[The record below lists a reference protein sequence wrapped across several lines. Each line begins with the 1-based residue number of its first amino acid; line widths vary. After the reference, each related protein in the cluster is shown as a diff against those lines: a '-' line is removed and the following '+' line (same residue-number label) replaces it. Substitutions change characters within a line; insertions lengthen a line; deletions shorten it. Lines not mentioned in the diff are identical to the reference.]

1 MALFHPKRPLTAK
14 RLLKKVQ
21 KWSLAQAREAKRIKI
36 VKAKEQQ
43 AGRLAVLN
51 PKSGS
56 TGSASF
62 RKQNYN
68 PSTAE
73 FLATGGEPSFAVY
86 NVTAPPKEELMPITF
101 NLTRP
106 SAPQATA
113 PAISVAKAEA
123 IRKAQEAKAARAQER
138 KITQAKRL
146 QQASMARAQRQA
158 NVTAIKVAESGEGA
172 VVSSNVAQVIWSYEM
187 TQIYILFHNGAWYRY
202 DMSQKDR
209 AREIFLQILAGNA
222 RCKTDDPTGMKRW
235 WKTKT
240 PSVGAAVW
248 KYLRRRNVPYKRV
261 NGPPTQFAGGS
272 LMVESWQDT
281 GVKQEPP

>member
-1 MALFHPKRPLTAK
+1 MALFHPKRPQAP
-14 RLLKKVQ
+14 KKTTP
-21 KWSLAQAREAKRIKI
+21 STHLSILARAREAKRAHAVRKR
-36 VKAKEQQ
+36 EQQ
-43 AGRLAVLN
+43 AGRLATLN
-51 PKSGS
+51 VKSGQ

-86 NVTAPPKEELMPITF
+86 NVTAPQKEELPITF

-106 SAPQATA
+106 STPQATA
-113 PAISVAKAEA
+113 PAISVAQAQA
-123 IRKAQEAKAARAQER
+123 IRKAQEAKAARVEAR
-138 KITQAKRL
+138 KITQAKKL
-146 QQASMARAQRQA
+146 QQASIARAQRQA

-202 DMSQKDR
+202 DMAMKTQ

-261 NGPPTQFAGGS
+261 NGPPTQYAGGS